1 VARSELQRLFEN
13 GLISECEY
21 RRARGS
27 KKMLDEYAG
36 DYGLTTGPSG
46 PKEYG
51 ANELRDRKTQ
61 RNDAP
66 GGGRTVEFGPSDAS
80 FGRNQIDNKENRP
93 TRRRGSK
100 TKGASQWATRLPR
113 NWSRIRTLRYS
124 RSRMTWRS
132 PISPTTWTPTTLIW
146 KKSMAGTATRSATKS
161 CWRRRPWSPGQRPG
175 SAAAARQ
182 RNGNRTR
189 DFGPRRAHLRI

>member
-1 VARSELQRLFEN
+1 MARSELQRLFEN

-36 DYGLTTGPSG
+36 DYGLTTGPNG

-66 GGGRTVEFGPSDAS
+66 GTGRTVEFGPSDAS
-80 FGRNQIDNKENRP
+80 FGRNQIDNKENRRMWP
-93 TRRRGSK
+93 
-100 TKGASQWATRLPR
+100 KG
-113 NWSRIRTLRYS
+113 
-124 RSRMTWRS
+124 
-132 PISPTTWTPTTLIW
+132 TTP
-146 KKSMAGTATRSATKS
+146 K
-161 CWRRRPWSPGQRPG
+161 SPGVVGAGLSRNTTYKPTNAQVRAG
-175 SAAAARQ
+175 SAVEFYPNWYYGDPSRRQ
-182 RNGNRTR
+182 
-189 DFGPRRAHLRI
+189 